1 MAQQRI
7 GNRAGV
13 AAANANSGA
22 QRSNLNGSTTVQ
34 GEHEDTDY
42 TSISALRSRLAAIDS
57 GYYTTDRLDK
67 MTYNDMVYAVR
78 VNDSPS
84 TIKQ

>member
-13 AAANANSGA
+13 TALNDASGT
-22 QRSNLNGSTTVQ
+22 QKVNMNGSTTNL

-42 TSISALRSRLAAIDS
+42 STITAMRSRLAAIDA
-57 GYYTTDRLDK
+57 GFYTAQRLNA
-67 MTYNDMVYAVR
+67 MTYNDMVYAIR
-78 VNDSPS
+78 RNDTPGS
-84 TIKQ
+84 IR